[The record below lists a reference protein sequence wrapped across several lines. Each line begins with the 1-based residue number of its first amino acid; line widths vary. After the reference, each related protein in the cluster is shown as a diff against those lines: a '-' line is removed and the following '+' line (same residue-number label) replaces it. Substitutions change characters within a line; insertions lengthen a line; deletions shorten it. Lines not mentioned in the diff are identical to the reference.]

1 MMLIFLGQ
9 KRTLYDMIRLSR
21 FVQIPLFNILKKFDG
36 EMVTEVVRPQL
47 ARMRYR
53 ITRLPQYIILHMRR
67 FTKNNFFMEKNPTLG
82 EEDLVLVVYIGMG
95 DTSIR
100 LPAG

>member
-1 MMLIFLGQ
+1 MLYFKNAEQDTADTVSTTWNAYQNPVHAVYILGT
-9 KRTLYDMIRLSR
+9 RWDSR

-82 EEDLVLVVYIGMG
+82 E
-95 DTSIR
+95 
-100 LPAG
+100 